1 MKLDGF
7 TGVPDDFML
16 KGKRTFLETGAMTE
30 QRLSWEEISKQYNQQ
45 WVELVDYEWP
55 EGSPFPQ
62 VGVVRVHEADR
73 KKFHALVQ
81 KQSPSG
87 SALLFVGVPEKNET
101 TVYNN
106 LCRVQACS

>member
-1 MKLDGF
+1 
-7 TGVPDDFML
+7 ML
-16 KGKRTFLETGAMTE
+16 QGKREFLEIGAMTD
-30 QRLSWEEISKQYNQQ
+30 QKLSWDEISKQYNQQ

-87 SALLFVGVPEKNET
+87 SALVFVGVPEKNES

-106 LCRVQACS
+106 LCRVQVCN